1 MLADSHDE
9 FYDPEKVDPSQEG
22 HSGDVDADIVT
33 QVKKK
38 LILGRVVVSY
48 PWWTVDGF
56 EGRRTDWFL

>member
-33 QVKKK
+33 RVKKK
-38 LILGRVVVSY
+38 LIL
-48 PWWTVDGF
+48 
-56 EGRRTDWFL
+56 